1 MSQNPLF
8 SDAVREEFGWPLLRT
23 NCTLRK
29 PDTVEI
35 YTDGS
40 AAFTRLRKK
49 SFAGWGFAVFDVG
62 LPKSEETAACL
73 AFGPVV
79 VSQDHRMYL
88 GAQRLTNNTGEM
100 TAVLEALLWILGIAE
115 ATHLH
120 TSSCSTLQQYSSLI
134 AKPICLITDSRY
146 VIGLCLGKTEPKE
159 NLMLA
164 VLLKHIF
171 DKASSIVDLSIDW
184 VKGHSGCPGNE
195 LADSLATKG
204 RLNQGSPWVR
214 TGRILDWDEFGF
226 RSKLRAYSAAFTH
239 FPTLG
244 GGAKRSNI
252 HVGNTIV
259 DRDDRDEVTL
269 GTFTTKLATLAS
281 LHGRARRRISTSLE
295 SDDPLVTELAIIAAR
310 RHLSRDSLTRATL
323 SLRIY
328 KIRRAIRKKRLDLHV
343 IQAAKFGRAPARS
356 KPIPRVHAL
365 AHPDDCHV
373 LYEGREDIT
382 EHVFDFYSKLFDGS
396 SDVPLPDWIF
406 QPGDLA
412 HLDVLAPFDGNVL
425 RVLVAE
431 MPLGKTGARD
441 LIVVEILRALDSDVL
456 DHLASMFRHRILH
469 PATSP
474 NPWGECEANLIA
486 KVPRPSNITQFRP
499 IAIIPVLAKL
509 YSKLL
514 FWLAKPHLREL
525 RAPQFAFRVGH
536 QAHEVVFILR
546 RLVEVSLEWALPIWI
561 FDGDIK
567 KAYDYTSHRVVLD
580 SLLEANCPRVIAA
593 AFVRELEGSGIKMRL
608 GSITTDRITRTRAL
622 FQGDPSAPA
631 LFNLALD
638 RILFK
643 FEQAAQRHKWGL
655 PIRRAGKTY
664 YCAILAFADNYWIL
678 ATSPKEGRVALSF
691 WLECLESMGWHTP
704 IEEICYCTTAQ
715 DDQFT
720 APILIH
726 DKTVNRISRK
736 VGYKVLGTFI
746 TFDNQFDVELRRR
759 ISAAWGAF
767 FKFKPL
773 LCCSLITLKTRLTIL
788 GRAVHPALLWCAGSW
803 NLRKDQL
810 ATLRAVQY
818 TMIRKMMGFSKGIEE
833 TMDEFMQ
840 RSNSSIKHIMAM
852 HGVLGWD
859 LLAHRSGFRWAG
871 KLVQLQVQD
880 PSRVSV
886 AIFAHR
892 DWKWIQEVAER
903 NSGRQL
909 HCRILKVWR
918 WERPFY
924 KFAGTDWKLAAVNS
938 DYWRESEKDFIT
950 WRKFNR

>member
-1 MSQNPLF
+1 
-8 SDAVREEFGWPLLRT
+8 
-23 NCTLRK
+23 
-29 PDTVEI
+29 
-35 YTDGS
+35 
-40 AAFTRLRKK
+40 
-49 SFAGWGFAVFDVG
+49 
-62 LPKSEETAACL
+62 
-73 AFGPVV
+73 
-79 VSQDHRMYL
+79 
-88 GAQRLTNNTGEM
+88 
-100 TAVLEALLWILGIAE
+100 
-115 ATHLH
+115 
-120 TSSCSTLQQYSSLI
+120 
-134 AKPICLITDSRY
+134 
-146 VIGLCLGKTEPKE
+146 
-159 NLMLA
+159 
-164 VLLKHIF
+164 
-171 DKASSIVDLSIDW
+171 
-184 VKGHSGCPGNE
+184 
-195 LADSLATKG
+195 
-204 RLNQGSPWVR
+204 
-214 TGRILDWDEFGF
+214 
-226 RSKLRAYSAAFTH
+226 
-239 FPTLG
+239 
-244 GGAKRSNI
+244 
-252 HVGNTIV
+252 
-259 DRDDRDEVTL
+259 
-269 GTFTTKLATLAS
+269 
-281 LHGRARRRISTSLE
+281 
-295 SDDPLVTELAIIAAR
+295 
-310 RHLSRDSLTRATL
+310 
-323 SLRIY
+323 
-328 KIRRAIRKKRLDLHV
+328 
-343 IQAAKFGRAPARS
+343 
-356 KPIPRVHAL
+356 
-365 AHPDDCHV
+365 V
-373 LYEGREDIT
+373 LYEGRDDIT
-382 EHVFDFYSKLFDGS
+382 EHVFDFYTKLFDGS
-396 SDVPLPDWIF
+396 SGVPLPDWIF
-406 QPGDLA
+406 QAGDPA
-412 HLDVLAPFDGNVL
+412 HLDVLSPFDGNVL

-441 LIVVEILRALDSDVL
+441 LIVAEVLRALDPDVL
-456 DHLASMFRHRILH
+456 DHLASMFRHRILC
-469 PATSP
+469 PGGEDT

-525 RAPQFAFRVGH
+525 RAPQFAFRAGH
-536 QAHEVVFILR
+536 QAHEVVFVLR
-546 RLVEVSLEWALPIWI
+546 RLVEVSLEWDLPIWI

-567 KAYDYTSHRVVLD
+567 KAYDFTSHRVVLD

-593 AFVRELEGSGIKMRL
+593 AFVRELAGTGIKMRL
-608 GSITTDRITRTRAL
+608 GSLTTDRITRTRAL

-638 RILFK
+638 RILYK
-643 FEQAAQRHKWGL
+643 FEQAAQKHKWGL

-678 ATSPKEGRVALSF
+678 ATSPKEGRAALSF
-691 WLECLESMGWHTP
+691 WLECLDSMGWHTP
-704 IEEICYCTTAQ
+704 VEEICYCSTAQ
-715 DDQFT
+715 DHQFT
-720 APILIH
+720 APILIR
-726 DKTVNRISRK
+726 DKTVTRIPRK

-767 FKFKPL
+767 CKFKPL
-773 LCCSLITLKTRLTIL
+773 LCCSLISLKIRLTIL

-818 TMIRKMMGFSKGIEE
+818 TMIRKMMGFCKGIDE
-833 TMDEFMQ
+833 TMDEFML

-859 LLAHRSGFRWAG
+859 LLAHRSGYRWAG

-924 KFAGTDWKLAAVNS
+924 KFAGTDWKLAAVSS

-950 WRKFNR
+950 WRKNNR